1 VIALLPLFL
10 GLLQALPQIITAI
23 KAAEAAITTPKSG
36 PAKKALVMAALP
48 AGADPQLVSG
58 VSSIIDTHVAAFN
71 AAAIFK
77 HSEQAAPPAP
87 PAPPAPHVP

>member
-1 VIALLPLFL
+1 MIALLPLFL

-71 AAAIFK
+71 ASDTFK
-77 HSEQAAPPAP
+77 RAQPPKFDDPAP
-87 PAPPAPHVP
+87 AGNPVP